1 MTDERMTPRLHPPSP
16 PLCQDTAKRPAVCR
30 AKRGASRGGGLL
42 EAAAPHTPS
51 SSASSSWASGGVA
64 VAEPSA
70 PHALLDES
78 VRREAVARDAARR
91 GAVRGRV
98 DVRRRG
104 VARRAKRG
112 RLGGRG
118 QRLELCDLC
127 GHRGRLGGVAVP
139 RAVGGPVLLGG
150 RERGARVGAA
160 GGACRRGVVEGV
172 AGDRIDDRCRA
183 ADGGGGRNLDGGRL
197 RRGRERA
204 RRAFR
209 AEPAGGRAGARAGW
223 RGGKRGRGAGGGGGG
238 AGGGGGGAE
247 RVWREACGAVR
258 VAARAGQAAGAQRL
272 ALRLELPALLRN
284 LKSSLV
290 ASDAAGVADAGV

>member
-1 MTDERMTPRLHPPSP
+1 MTPRLHPPF
-16 PLCQDTAKRPAVCR
+16 PLCPNTAKRPAVCQGDKLSGQAR
-30 AKRGASRGGGLL
+30 RVSRRRVAGGRGPSHAQLLRLLVLGL
-42 EAAAPHTPS
+42 
-51 SSASSSWASGGVA
+51 GGVA

-70 PHALLDES
+70 PHALLDER

-112 RLGGRG
+112 RLGRRG
-118 QRLELCDLC
+118 QRLELCNLC
-127 GHRGRLGGVAVP
+127 GHRGRLGGGVAVP

-150 RERGARVGAA
+150 RDRGARVGAA
-160 GGACRRGVVEGV
+160 GGACGRGVVERV

-183 ADGGGGRNLDGGRL
+183 ADGGGGRSLDGSGL

-209 AEPAGGRAGARAGW
+209 AEPAGRRAGAGAGW
-223 RGGKRGRGAGGGGGG
+223 RGGKRGRGAGDRGGG
-238 AGGGGGGAE
+238 AGGGWGGAE
-247 RVWREACGAVR
+247 RVWREARAAVR
-258 VAARAGQAAGAQRL
+258 VAARAGQAAGA
-272 ALRLELPALLRN
+272 
-284 LKSSLV
+284 
-290 ASDAAGVADAGV
+290 